1 MRPEAAAR
9 DRWLAAVGSIPGT
22 LVYRS
27 EVLRGMGHAIS
38 LPVGHPD
45 CVWVGGGVA
54 VWIEWKAPAGRLSP
68 AQVAF
73 RAALEAAGG
82 RWLLARDPA
91 QACLDLAAMVQ
102 GPVAAAL
109 LSVAEKMQG
118 DAK

>member
-27 EVLRGMGHAIS
+27 EVLRGMGHALS

-45 CVWVGGGVA
+45 CVWHGCGLAVG
-54 VWIEWKAPAGRLSP
+54 IEWKAPGGRLSP
-68 AQVAF
+68 AQMTF
-73 RAALEAAGG
+73 RRSLEAAGG
-82 RWLLARDPA
+82 HWILARDPA
-91 QACLDLAAMVQ
+91 QVCRALAAMVQ

-109 LSVAEKMQG
+109 LAVAEKMQDG
-118 DAK
+118 AK